1 VSEKQNLKRTA
12 LYEAHV
18 KAGARLVPFAGY
30 EMPVQYSGVIDEH
43 RAVRETVGLFDVS
56 HMGEIEFRGPKA
68 LDVVNRIITNDLEAV
83 ADGQAC
89 YTVMVKPEGG
99 IIDDLIVYRF
109 SRDRIFIVVN
119 ASNRKKDFA
128 WMVEQANGEC
138 DVVDRSDDFAL
149 IAVQGPKAVELV
161 SRLAEQDVSGIQ
173 RFRFVVGAIAGKQA
187 MIARTGYTG
196 EDGFELYLESK
207 DALHVWYQL
216 LEKGSDL
223 GVKPVGLGARDSL
236 RLEMKYALYGND
248 IDETTNP
255 FEAGLGWTVKLKKR
269 EFVGKQALEQ
279 IKADGPERTLV
290 GFELSDRGIARAGY
304 AVMKDGKKIGEV
316 KSGTMGPSVEKA
328 IGTAY
333 VPAQY
338 AAPGTVFEIE
348 IRGKPVKATVVKTPF
363 YSKGA

>member
-1 VSEKQNLKRTA
+1 
-12 LYEAHV
+12 
-18 KAGARLVPFAGY
+18 
-30 EMPVQYSGVIDEH
+30 
-43 RAVRETVGLFDVS
+43 
-56 HMGEIEFRGPKA
+56 
-68 LDVVNRIITNDLEAV
+68 
-83 ADGQAC
+83 
-89 YTVMVKPEGG
+89 MVKPEGG

-119 ASNRKKDFA
+119 ASNREKDFA

-138 DVVDRSDDFAL
+138 EVVDRSDDFAL

-161 SRLAEQDVSGIQ
+161 SRLAGKDVSDVQ
-173 RFRFVVGAIAGKQA
+173 RFRFITTPIAGKPA

-196 EDGFELYLESK
+196 EDGFELYLDAK
-207 DALHVWYQL
+207 DALHVWYEL
-216 LEKGSDL
+216 LEKGKDL

-269 EFVGKQALEQ
+269 EFVGKKALEQ

-316 KSGTMGPSVEKA
+316 KSGTMGPTVEKA

-338 AAPGTVFEIE
+338 AEPGTQFEIE

-363 YSKGA
+363 YTKG